1 MALQQGC
8 GAIFFRFPAAAGG
21 AQFSPKGWLIK
32 MNKKNDGTSSEKN
45 VLTIPLILSLCAN
58 LVLVIAIVILALR
71 MSTASVTVSSTDDA
85 SDDTETTEEED
96 EDDDDEDET
105 YYFTDYNDDTVEVT
119 SYAAYIEGEYI
130 CAGDATNW
138 VFTYDED
145 TEANSVYVT
154 EEDGTEIGT
163 YNVLFYATTD
173 ETNLV
178 CNLINADDEDE
189 SYIYYVIT
197 ILDDEDS
204 ATAVGL
210 YFENATVSDD
220 GFILYL
226 PDAYEEYILNADSDE
241 DEDDTA
247 DGEAEDEESEDEA
260 ESDED
265 EEDEDDTEE

>member
-1 MALQQGC
+1 MSTKKQDNA
-8 GAIFFRFPAAAGG
+8 
-21 AQFSPKGWLIK
+21 SP
-32 MNKKNDGTSSEKN
+32 SEKN
-45 VLTIPLILSLCAN
+45 ALTIPLILSLCAN
-58 LVLVIAIVILALR
+58 LILVIALVILALR
-71 MSTASVTVSSTDDA
+71 ISTVSTASLTTESASS
-85 SDDTETTEEED
+85 DTETASDESDEDEEEEED
-96 EDDDDEDET
+96 TDDEDEET
-105 YYFTDYNDDTVEVT
+105 YYFTDYDDETVEVT

-178 CNLINADDEDE
+178 CNLINAEDEDE

-226 PDAYEEYILNADSDE
+226 PDAYETYIAST
-241 DEDDTA
+241 DTA
-247 DGEAEDEESEDEA
+247 DEDTEEDTEETSDSDTDEEESE
-260 ESDED
+260 ED
-265 EEDEDDTEE
+265 SDTEE